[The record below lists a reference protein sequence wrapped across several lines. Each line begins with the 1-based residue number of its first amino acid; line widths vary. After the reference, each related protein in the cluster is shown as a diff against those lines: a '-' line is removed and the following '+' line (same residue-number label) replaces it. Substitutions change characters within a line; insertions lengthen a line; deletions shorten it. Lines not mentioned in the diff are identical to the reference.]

1 MAALTLGDP
10 CFCVHTQ
17 LVQGIV
23 HTARAASVK
32 RGVGGRRSSW
42 LDALGYIVLEDRRLG
57 RPPTYLRRGSQK
69 SESVPSDTDSGGLR
83 GQQHVP
89 DGVHPQRPTHFHPR
103 SAYAVQH
110 SASRAGWSHTSLAP
124 QLAIWHHERCYI
136 TCYITPCQW
145 LYITPWLYSGY
156 MLYTEWYNIAG

>member
-1 MAALTLGDP
+1 MFDVVP
-10 CFCVHTQ
+10 
-17 LVQGIV
+17 
-23 HTARAASVK
+23 VK
-32 RGVGGRRSSW
+32 QGVGSRRSSW
-42 LDALGYIVLEDRRLG
+42 LDALGYIVLEDRRFG
-57 RPPTYLRRGSQK
+57 RPPGPTYLRRGSQTMCPQT
-69 SESVPSDTDSGGLR
+69 ETPRGLR
-83 GQQHVP
+83 GQQHLP
-89 DGVHPQRPTHFHPR
+89 DGVHPQRPTHFHPC